1 MMKYLCSFMFA
12 VTLSGCAS
20 MGDVENS
27 QSTLNTPESFG
38 AVDIEWHRPSSHWW
52 ERYHDSGLNALINQA
67 LSQSPDIRL
76 AQARVSQAA
85 AVANQAS
92 AERGP
97 KVDGSARA
105 TRKRY
110 AEQYDADAPLAGHYG
125 STFVLGAEAR
135 YTFDFWGRQRAALNV
150 VLGEKAARQAEVQD
164 AKILLTSQ
172 IAESWFELSRL
183 LERKKL
189 AEDALE
195 LRTRTLRIVES
206 RVKAGLDTEVER
218 WQAEGDL
225 PATERD
231 IAELDERI
239 SLQRNTLAALA
250 GLPMKALADAVPNV
264 EPARESFLPA
274 SIPAEL
280 IGQRA
285 DVVAAR
291 WRVEVATQ
299 GVEVAKAD
307 FYPNINLRAFASVA
321 RQGLSV
327 GLSDWF
333 DAGSR
338 TYSIEPAISLPIF
351 DAGQLRAQLKE
362 RVSDLDAAVE
372 IYNQVL
378 LAAVRDAANQM
389 VSLDALEPQLQ
400 AQERALSARRT
411 AFDLAKRQYASG
423 LTNYLTVLNA
433 QNALL
438 QARKQQA
445 DIRSRALVL
454 DAELNRALGGGFDTS
469 NSTIHFT
476 GKSS

>member
-1 MMKYLCSFMFA
+1 MLA

-20 MGDVENS
+20 MGDIEDP
-27 QSTLNTPESFG
+27 QSALNTPKSFG
-38 AVDIEWHRPSSHWW
+38 AVDTGWHRPSSHWW
-52 ERYHDSGLNALINQA
+52 ARYHDAGLNALIDKA
-67 LSQSPDIRL
+67 LAQSPDIRL
-76 AQARVSQAA
+76 AQIRVSQAA
-85 AVANQAS
+85 AVADQAG
-92 AERGP
+92 AEHGP
-97 KVDGSARA
+97 KVDGSAHA

-110 AEQYDADAPLAGHYG
+110 AEQYDVGAPLAGHYG
-125 STFVLGAEAR
+125 STYVLGAEAR
-135 YTFDFWGRQRAALNV
+135 YTFDFWGRQRAALKV
-150 VLGEKAARQAEVQD
+150 ALGETAARQAEVQD

-183 LERKKL
+183 LEVKKL

-195 LRTRTLRIVES
+195 LRTRTLRLVES

-231 IAELDERI
+231 IAELNEQI
-239 SLQRNTLAALA
+239 GLQRNTLAALA
-250 GLPMKALADAVPNV
+250 GLPMNALADAVPGL
-264 EPARESFLPA
+264 EPTQDTFLPPF
-274 SIPAEL
+274 IPAEL

-291 WRVEVATQ
+291 WRVEAATQ
-299 GVEVAKAD
+299 GIEMAKAD
-307 FYPNINLRAFASVA
+307 FYPNINLRAFAGLA
-321 RQGLSV
+321 RQDLSV
-327 GLSDWF
+327 GLSDWL

-338 TYSIEPAISLPIF
+338 TYSIEPAISLPVF
-351 DAGQLRAQLKE
+351 DAGRLRAQLKE
-362 RVSDLDAAVE
+362 RVSDLDVAVE
-372 IYNQVL
+372 TYNHVL
-378 LAAVRDAANQM
+378 LAAVSDAANQM
-389 VSLDALEPQLQ
+389 VSLGALEPQLQ
-400 AQERALSARRT
+400 AQERVLTTRRT
-411 AFDLAKRQYASG
+411 AFELAKRQYASG

-469 NSTIHFT
+469 NSTTHVM
-476 GKSS
+476 GKPS

>member
-1 MMKYLCSFMFA
+1 MKLSWILIFA
-12 VTLSGCAS
+12 IALSGCAS
-20 MGDVENS
+20 MRDVQNP
-27 QSTLNTPESFG
+27 QSTLQSPGSFG
-38 AVDIEWHRPSSHWW
+38 AVDTGWNQPSSHWW
-52 ERYHDSGLNALINQA
+52 ERYHDSDLNALIDRA

-85 AVANQAS
+85 AVADQAS
-92 AERGP
+92 AERAPTVEGN
-97 KVDGSARA
+97 ARA

-110 AEQYDADAPLAGHYG
+110 AEQYDVDAPLAGHYG
-125 STFVLGAEAR
+125 STYALGAEAR
-135 YTFDFWGRQRAALNV
+135 YTFDFWGRQRAALNIA
-150 VLGEKAARQAEVQD
+150 LGETAARQAEAQD
-164 AKILLTSQ
+164 AKILLSSQ

-189 AEDALE
+189 AEDALK
-195 LRTRTLRIVES
+195 LRTRTLRIVQS

-250 GLPMKALADAVPNV
+250 GLPMNALADAVPHV
-264 EPARESFLPA
+264 EPTRDSLLPT

-291 WRVEVATQ
+291 WRVQAATQ
-299 GVEVAKAD
+299 GVEVAQTN
-307 FYPNINLRAFASVA
+307 FYPSINLRAFAGVV

-327 GLSDWF
+327 GLSDWL

-338 TYSIEPAISLPIF
+338 TYSVEPAISLPIF
-351 DAGQLRAQLKE
+351 DAGRLHARLKE
-362 RVSDLDAAVE
+362 QVSDLDAAVE
-372 IYNQVL
+372 TYNQVL
-378 LAAVRDAANQM
+378 LEAVRDVANQM
-389 VSLDALEPQLQ
+389 ISLDALEPQLQ

-445 DIRSRALVL
+445 NLRSRAMVL
-454 DAELNRALGGGFDTS
+454 DAELNRALGGGFHTA
-469 NSTIHFT
+469 NATMHFT

>member
-1 MMKYLCSFMFA
+1 MR
-12 VTLSGCAS
+12 
-20 MGDVENS
+20 DVQNP
-27 QSTLNTPESFG
+27 QSELQSPGSFG
-38 AVDIEWHRPSSHWW
+38 AVDTEWNQPSSQWW
-52 ERYHDSGLNALINQA
+52 ERYHDSDLNALIDRA

-76 AQARVSQAA
+76 AQARVAHAA
-85 AVANQAS
+85 AIADQAD

-97 KVDGSARA
+97 AVDGSART

-110 AEQYDADAPLAGHYG
+110 AEQYDVDAPLAGHYG
-125 STFVLGAEAR
+125 SAYVLGVEAS

-150 VLGEKAARQAEVQD
+150 ALGETAARQAEVQD
-164 AKILLTSQ
+164 AKILLASQ
-172 IAESWFELSRL
+172 IAKSWFELSRL

-195 LRTRTLRIVES
+195 LRTRTLRIVQS

-225 PATERD
+225 PATEND

-250 GLPMKALADAVPNV
+250 GLPMNALADAVPHV
-264 EPARESFLPA
+264 EPTRDSLLPT

-291 WRVEVATQ
+291 WRVEVASQ

-307 FYPNINLRAFASVA
+307 FYPNINLRAFAGVA

-327 GLSDWF
+327 GLSDWL

-351 DAGQLRAQLKE
+351 DAGRLRARLKE
-362 RVSDLDAAVE
+362 RVSDVDAAVE
-372 IYNQVL
+372 TYNQVL
-378 LAAVRDAANQM
+378 LGAVRDVANQM

-400 AQERALSARRT
+400 AQERTLLARRT

-445 DIRSRALVL
+445 NLRSRAMVL
-454 DAELNRALGGGFDTS
+454 DAELNRALGGGLHTA
-469 NSTIHFT
+469 NATIHFT
-476 GKSS
+476 SKSS

>member
-1 MMKYLCSFMFA
+1 MVAL
-12 VTLSGCAS
+12 TGCAS
-20 MGDVENS
+20 MGDVEGPR
-27 QSTLNTPESFG
+27 STVKTPESLG
-38 AVDIEWHRPSSHWW
+38 AIDAGWHGPPSRWW
-52 ERYHDSGLNALINQA
+52 ERYQDPGLNALIDQA

-85 AVANQAS
+85 AGADRAG

-97 KVDGSARA
+97 EVDGSVSA

-110 AEQYDADAPLAGHYG
+110 AQQYDADAPLAGHYG
-125 STFVLGAEAR
+125 STYVLEAEAR
-135 YTFDFWGRQRAALNV
+135 YTFDFWGRQRATLKAAL
-150 VLGEKAARQAEVQD
+150 GKTAARQAELRS
-164 AKILLTSQ
+164 AKVLLTSQ
-172 IAESWFELSRL
+172 IVENWFELSRL
-183 LERKKL
+183 LKMRKL
-189 AEDALE
+189 AEVALE
-195 LRTRTLRIVES
+195 LRTRTLRVVES
-206 RVKAGLDTEVER
+206 RVQAGLDTEVER
-218 WQAEGDL
+218 WQAKGDL

-250 GLPMKALADAVPNV
+250 GLPMDALADAAPGMKSALD
-264 EPARESFLPA
+264 ARLPS

-291 WRVEVATQ
+291 WRVEAATQ
-299 GVEVAKAD
+299 GVKAAKAD
-307 FYPNINLRAFASVA
+307 FYPNINLRAFAGLA
-321 RQGLSV
+321 RQDLSV
-327 GLSDWF
+327 GLSDWL

-338 TYSIEPAISLPIF
+338 TYGIEPAISLPIF
-351 DAGQLRAQLKE
+351 DAGRLHAQLKE
-362 RVSDLDAAVE
+362 RSADVDVAVE
-372 IYNQVL
+372 TYNQTL
-378 LAAVRDAANQM
+378 LAAVRDVANQIA
-389 VSLDALEPQLQ
+389 SLDALEPQLR
-400 AQERALSARRT
+400 AQERTLTARRA

-423 LTNYLTVLNA
+423 LTNYLTVLNT

-469 NSTIHFT
+469 NATMHFT

>member
-1 MMKYLCSFMFA
+1 MVA
-12 VTLSGCAS
+12 LSGCAS
-20 MGDVENS
+20 MGDVGNPRA
-27 QSTLNTPESFG
+27 TLHTPESLG
-38 AVDIEWHRPSSHWW
+38 AMNTGWHRPSPHWW
-52 ERYHDSGLNALINQA
+52 EHYHDPGLTALIDQA

-85 AVANQAS
+85 AVADQAG

-97 KVDGSARA
+97 TVDGSARA

-110 AEQYDADAPLAGHYG
+110 AEQYDVDAPLAGHYG
-125 STFVLGAEAR
+125 STYVLGAEAR

-150 VLGEKAARQAEVQD
+150 ALGETAARQAEAQD
-164 AKILLTSQ
+164 AKILLSSQ

-195 LRTRTLRIVES
+195 LRTRTLRIVQS

-250 GLPMKALADAVPNV
+250 GLPMHALADAVPHV
-264 EPARESFLPA
+264 EPTRDSFFPT

-291 WRVEVATQ
+291 WRVQAATQ

-307 FYPNINLRAFASVA
+307 FYPNINLRAFAGVA

-327 GLSDWF
+327 GLSDWL

-338 TYSIEPAISLPIF
+338 TYSVEPAISLPIF
-351 DAGQLRAQLKE
+351 DAGRLRARLKE

-372 IYNQVL
+372 TYNQVL
-378 LAAVRDAANQM
+378 REAVRDVANQM

-454 DAELNRALGGGFDTS
+454 DAELNRALGGGLGTS
-469 NSTIHFT
+469 SATIHFT
-476 GKSS
+476 GETS